1 MNGNR
6 VALDTNRAIAA
17 VLNGAADAVS
27 ALGAISSVELPV
39 AVVAELRYGAMSS
52 QRAAENLA
60 RIEQLVASCG
70 VLNAT
75 VATAEVYGRVRSE
88 LRRRGT
94 PIPENDVWIAS
105 ACIEHDLPLWTDDQH
120 FNVVSGLRLY
130 TP

>member
-6 VALDTNRAIAA
+6 VALDTNRAIA
-17 VLNGAADAVS
+17 VLNGAADAVN
-27 ALGAISSVELPV
+27 ALAAISQIELPI
-39 AVVAELRYGAMSS
+39 AVIAELRYGAMNS

-60 RIEQLVASCG
+60 LIEQLVAGCG
-70 VLNAT
+70 ILNAT
-75 VATAEVYGRVRSE
+75 LATAQVYGRVRSE

-105 ACIEHDLPLWTDDQH
+105 ACIEHDLPLWTDDHH
-120 FNVVSGLRLY
+120 FSAVTGLRLY

>member
-6 VALDTNRAIAA
+6 VALDTNRAIA

-27 ALGAISSVELPV
+27 ALAAISSVELPV
-39 AVVAELRYGAMSS
+39 AVVGELRYGAMSS

-75 VATAEVYGRVRSE
+75 IATAEVYGRVRSE

-105 ACIEHDLPLWTDDQH
+105 TCIEHNLPLWTDDQH
-120 FNVVSGLRLY
+120 FSAVTGLLLY
-130 TP
+130 KP

>member
-6 VALDTNRAIAA
+6 VALDTNRAIA
-17 VLNGAADAVS
+17 VLNGAAEAVS
-27 ALGAISSVELPV
+27 ALATISFVELPV
-39 AVVAELRYGAMSS
+39 AVVAELRYGAVSS

-70 VLNAT
+70 VLAAT
-75 VATAEVYGRVRSE
+75 IATAEVYGRVRSE

-94 PIPENDVWIAS
+94 PIPKNDVWIAS

-120 FNVVSGLRLY
+120 FSAVSGLRLY

>member
-6 VALDTNRAIAA
+6 IALDTNRAIA
-17 VLNGAADAVS
+17 VLNGASEAVS
-27 ALGAISSVELPV
+27 ALAAISFVELPV
-39 AVVAELRYGAMSS
+39 AVVAELRYGALSS

-60 RIEQLVASCG
+60 RIEQLAASCG

-75 VATAEVYGRVRSE
+75 TATAEVYGRVRSE

-94 PIPENDVWIAS
+94 PIPENDVWNAS
-105 ACIEHDLPLWTDDQH
+105 ACIEHDIPLWTDDQH
-120 FNVVSGLRLY
+120 FNVVTGLHLY

>member
-6 VALDTNRAIAA
+6 IALDTNRAIA

-27 ALGAISSVELPV
+27 ALAAISFVELPV
-39 AVVAELRYGAMSS
+39 AVIAELRYGAVSS
-52 QRAAENLA
+52 QRAAENLL
-60 RIEQLVASCG
+60 RIEQLIASCG

-75 VATAEVYGRVRSE
+75 IATAEVYGRVRSE

-120 FNVVSGLRLY
+120 FNAVSGLRLY
-130 TP
+130 RP

>member
-6 VALDTNRAIAA
+6 VGLDTNRAIA
-17 VLNGAADAVS
+17 VLNGKADAVN
-27 ALGAISSVELPV
+27 ALASISQIELPV
-39 AVVAELRYGAMSS
+39 AVIAELRYGAMSS
-52 QRAAENLA
+52 QRPNENLGL
-60 RIEQLVASCG
+60 IDKLVARSG

-75 VATAEVYGRVRSE
+75 LATAEVYGRIRSD

-105 ACIEHDLPLWTDDQH
+105 TCIEHDLPLWTDDNH
-120 FNVVSGLRLY
+120 FKVVVGLRLY

>member
-6 VALDTNRAIAA
+6 VALDTNRAIA
-17 VLNGAADAVS
+17 VLNGKADAVN
-27 ALGAISSVELPV
+27 ALASISQVDLPV
-39 AVVAELRYGAMSS
+39 AVIAELRYGALSS
-52 QRAAENLA
+52 QRPTQNLA
-60 RIEQLVASCG
+60 LIDTLVARSG

-75 VATAEVYGRVRSE
+75 VTTAEVYGRIRSE

-105 ACIEHDLPLWTDDQH
+105 TCIEYDIPLWTDDNH
-120 FNVVSGLRLY
+120 FNLVAGLRLY